1 MVFSST
7 VFLFTFL
14 PIVLLGCYLCA
25 GRWRNVFLLAA
36 SLVFYGWGEP
46 RYILIMALSIVCNY
60 GWGLAIGRLKS
71 KRKARQMM
79 LALAVAGNLSLL
91 GYFKY
96 ADFFIE
102 NINQL
107 AGTFFALLQLTLP
120 IGISF
125 YTFQA
130 MSYVIDVYRDK
141 AQPQRNILDFATY
154 ITLFPQLIAGPI
166 VRYVTIEEQLKS
178 RNYSLAQVAEGVR
191 RFIIGLGKKVLLA
204 NQAGL
209 LWSEISAMDVAH
221 LPAVTAWIGAIAF
234 TFQIYFD
241 FSGYSDM
248 AIGLGKMLGFD
259 FLENFNY
266 PYVAKNITEFWRRWH
281 ISLSTWFKEYL
292 YIPLG
297 GNKKGLFRQCVNIM
311 IVWALTGF
319 WHGASWNFLWWG
331 LYFGVLLIIEKI
343 WLLQYLEKLPGWIQH
358 LYALL
363 LIVFGW
369 VIFAESEG
377 MSFLSY
383 IKAMFG
389 GAGLADQRSL
399 YFLMT
404 GGISLVIM
412 ALASTQM
419 PKRLSVKCLER
430 LSEKSVLYVAVKN
443 LFLLLVLLLSTA
455 FLVSDTYNPFLYFRF

>member
-1 MVFSST
+1 M
-7 VFLFTFL
+7 
-14 PIVLLGCYLCA
+14 
-25 GRWRNVFLLAA
+25 
-36 SLVFYGWGEP
+36 
-46 RYILIMALSIVCNY
+46 
-60 GWGLAIGRLKS
+60 
-71 KRKARQMM
+71 
-79 LALAVAGNLSLL
+79 AGNLSLL

-107 AGTFFALLQLTLP
+107 AGTSFALLQLTLP

-141 AQPQRNILDFATY
+141 AEPQRNILDFATY

-178 RNYSLAQVAEGVR
+178 RNYSLAQLAEGVR

-209 LWSEISAMDVAH
+209 LWSEISAMDSAH

-389 GAGLADQRSL
+389 GAGFADQRSL

-430 LSEKSVLYVAVKN
+430 LSEKPVLYVAVKN
-443 LFLLLVLLLSTA
+443 LFLLLVLLLSTS